1 MRASNTVD
9 KNSLINHL
17 GVSFQSG
24 DLLIVHELGLGMLRG
39 SMSNGRL
46 SRSKYTPPERDYSF
60 GNGKYEELSSENQT
74 ELD

>member
-9 KNSLINHL
+9 KNFLINHL

-24 DLLIVHELGLGMLRG
+24 DLLIVHELGLGMERG

-46 SRSKYTPPERDYSF
+46 YRSKYTPPDRDYSF
-60 GNGKYEELSSENQT
+60 GKGNHELLSSENQID
-74 ELD
+74 LD